1 MSSEIK
7 VSSVKA
13 KDGTAGISIADST
26 GRVSFT
32 ETNPSITLGSNATF
46 PSGTVLQVKQSTGT
60 GIVNLT
66 GGSGAHVLNITSLDI
81 TSSAQASYFILSFS
95 GVTFNGTAG
104 YNVRKGIRIGTTSTG
119 AEVEEWFTEY
129 THTDVRIKQPTFVQ
143 ATVTPSTSTAY
154 TYYCSIFRDGS
165 ADFYLNDNGSPDGT
179 YMFKCVEVAQ

>member
-1 MSSEIK
+1 MPSDLQ
-7 VSSVKA
+7 VSNLKA
-13 KDGTAGISIADST
+13 LDGTAGISIADST

-66 GGSGAHVLNITSLDI
+66 GGSGAHVLNITSLNI

-119 AEVEEWFTEY
+119 SEVEEWFTEY
-129 THTDVRIKQPTFVQ
+129 THIDVRIKGPTFVQ

-165 ADFYLNDNGSPDGT
+165 ADFYLNDNGSADGT